1 MCCRDPAWAWLIRW
15 KFCQLCNYQRV
26 FCRDAQSHHPS
37 QQMPLQL
44 HNSVLRG
51 PKTPLPPPL
60 PEKKKNIIAYQVS
73 LFYKHLPFHSH
84 HQLYMQNI
92 KKREKKSINN
102 QIQKWDPQWAS
113 FWSLTNTY
121 QNRGGSSIDLH
132 HHLSHQEIN
141 HRCIDTRIEVMCLTN
156 LHQFLFHHLQWYTPL
171 ILM

>member
-1 MCCRDPAWAWLIRW
+1 
-15 KFCQLCNYQRV
+15 
-26 FCRDAQSHHPS
+26 
-37 QQMPLQL
+37 MPLQL

-51 PKTPLPPPL
+51 PKTPLPPASPK
-60 PEKKKNIIAYQVS
+60 KKKNIIAYQVS

-121 QNRGGSSIDLH
+121 QDRGGSSIDLH